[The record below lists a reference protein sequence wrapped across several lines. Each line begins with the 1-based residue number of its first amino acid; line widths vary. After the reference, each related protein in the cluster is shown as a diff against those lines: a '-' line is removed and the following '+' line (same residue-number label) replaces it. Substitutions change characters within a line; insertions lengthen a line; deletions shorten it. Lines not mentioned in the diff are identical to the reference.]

1 MSIIWVILLLLALS
15 IMVSCFRSYEKVRR
29 EKMNKYFL
37 TSTFNRK
44 LERKYGS
51 IEHGGKK
58 YILTDYAD
66 PTGRVLPDHQHNCF
80 EMSAPAVDEEG
91 NEYILHWIFK
101 AEML

>member
-1 MSIIWVILLLLALS
+1 MIVIWIILLLLALP
-15 IMVSCFRSYEKVRR
+15 IMVLVSAATKSEE
-29 EKMNKYFL
+29 EKMNRYFL

-66 PTGRVLPDHQHNCF
+66 PTGRLLPDHQHNCF

>member
-1 MSIIWVILLLLALS
+1 LFPQLRKS
-15 IMVSCFRSYEKVRR
+15 E
-29 EKMNKYFL
+29 EGKMNKYFL

-66 PTGRVLPDHQHNCF
+66 PTGRLLPDHQHNYF

-101 AEML
+101 VEMV